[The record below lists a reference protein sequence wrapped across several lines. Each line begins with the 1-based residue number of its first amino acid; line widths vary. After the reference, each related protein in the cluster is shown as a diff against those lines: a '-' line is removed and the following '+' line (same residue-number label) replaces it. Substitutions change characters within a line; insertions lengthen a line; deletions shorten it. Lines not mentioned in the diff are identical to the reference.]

1 MAPTL
6 SLPHSTFQ
14 KNTNVQIFFISEV
27 SGFAVESKSQRFVPP
42 EASSFHITC
51 VHRKTGRKKWDL
63 ASKLSGKFTNRARRT
78 ESEITF
84 SVSTEKT
91 FALNVKNSV
100 LVSNRLHSE
109 AQTLKCF

>member
-51 VHRKTGRKKWDL
+51 VHRKTGIWL
-63 ASKLSGKFTNRARRT
+63 QNYLGSSQ
-78 ESEITF
+78 I
-84 SVSTEKT
+84 
-91 FALNVKNSV
+91 ALVGLN
-100 LVSNRLHSE
+100 
-109 AQTLKCF
+109 LKSHFQ